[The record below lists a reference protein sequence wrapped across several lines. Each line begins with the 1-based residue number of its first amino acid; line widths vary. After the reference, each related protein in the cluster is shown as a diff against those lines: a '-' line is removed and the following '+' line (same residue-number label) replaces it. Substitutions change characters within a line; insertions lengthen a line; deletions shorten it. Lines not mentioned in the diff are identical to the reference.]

1 MATTEIAAV
10 VPVQTRRERPTGTR
24 RDDFAPMSSRDLAWR
39 FIPVSRASDVVD
51 GILDGS
57 KVGVSIAGASS
68 LVATTEWIGSLDPRV
83 GRAGQP
89 EDRASAAS
97 WEATGEVCLVTL
109 SGDQT
114 DEIEIQI
121 DAGPVVDGT
130 ARAFHL
136 IVEASPNTQ
145 ATVSIRYTG
154 DQRLLENHEYVLGTG
169 SNLTVINSFEE
180 TTDSVHLTSHFARVG
195 RDATLRHG
203 LVVLSGGIVRVNPSA
218 HLAEAGAS
226 VTLLGLYTPGENE
239 HVEHHVYVNHDA
251 PHTTSNV
258 MYKGALRAA
267 TSRSVW
273 VGDVLIGQKAT
284 GTDSYEQNRN
294 LILHDGARAD
304 SIPNLEIE
312 TGDIVGAGH
321 ASATGRFDEEQ
332 LFYLRSRGITE
343 ADARMLVVRGF
354 LNEVAQQLGSS
365 SIIARVEEVL
375 DNQFAEGIPS

>member
-1 MATTEIAAV
+1 
-10 VPVQTRRERPTGTR
+10 
-24 RDDFAPMSSRDLAWR
+24 
-39 FIPVSRASDVVD
+39 
-51 GILDGS
+51 
-57 KVGVSIAGASS
+57 
-68 LVATTEWIGSLDPRV
+68 
-83 GRAGQP
+83 
-89 EDRASAAS
+89 
-97 WEATGEVCLVTL
+97 
-109 SGDQT
+109 
-114 DEIEIQI
+114 
-121 DAGPVVDGT
+121 
-130 ARAFHL
+130 L

-180 TTDSVHLTSHFARVG
+180 TTDSVHLTSHFSRVG

-218 HLAEAGAS
+218 HLAEDGAS

>member
-1 MATTEIAAV
+1 
-10 VPVQTRRERPTGTR
+10 
-24 RDDFAPMSSRDLAWR
+24 
-39 FIPVSRASDVVD
+39 VD
-51 GILDGS
+51 
-57 KVGVSIAGASS
+57 VSIAGATS
-68 LVATTEWIGSLDPRV
+68 LVAAIEWIDSVDQRV

-89 EDRASAAS
+89 EDRASAAA
-97 WEATGEVCLVTL
+97 WEAASEVCLVTL
-109 SGDQT
+109 SGEQA
-114 DEIEIQI
+114 DEIEILI
-121 DAGPVVDGT
+121 SSGAVAAGT

-136 IVEASPNTQ
+136 IVETAPHTQ

-154 DQRLLENHEYVLGTG
+154 EQRLLENHEYVLGAG
-169 SNLTVINSFEE
+169 SNVTVINSYEE
-180 TTDSVHLTSHFARVG
+180 SNDSVHLASHFARVG

-203 LVVLSGGIVRVNPSA
+203 LVVLSGGIVRANPSA
-218 HLAEAGAS
+218 HLAEDGAS

-365 SIIARVEEVL
+365 AITARVEEVL